1 MKTKIRKGDRVVV
14 VSGKDKG
21 TVGEVIR
28 VIPDEARVVVQG
40 VNLRI
45 KHQAQTQSR
54 GKTIPSGK
62 IEFEAPIAISKVM
75 LIDPKD
81 GKATRIRINR
91 NKENKPIRVSART
104 GTPIDK

>member
-1 MKTKIRKGDRVVV
+1 MKTKIRKGDRVIV

-28 VIPDEARVVVQG
+28 VIPDEGRVVVQG

-62 IEFEAPIAISKVM
+62 IEFEAPIDISNVM
-75 LIDPKD
+75 LVDPKD
-81 GKATRIRINR
+81 GKPTRVRIER
-91 NKENKPIRVSART
+91 KDGRPVRVSTRT

>member
-1 MKTKIRKGDRVVV
+1 MKMKIRKGDRVVV

-28 VIPDEARVVVQG
+28 VIPDESRVVVQG

-62 IEFEAPIAISKVM
+62 IEFEAPIDVSNVM
-75 LIDPKD
+75 LVDPKD
-81 GKATRIRINR
+81 GKPTRIRIER
-91 NKENKPIRVSART
+91 KDGKPVRVSTRT
-104 GTPIDK
+104 GSPIDK

>member
-1 MKTKIRKGDRVVV
+1 MKQKIRKGDRVVV

-28 VIPDEARVVVQG
+28 VIPGERRVVVQG

-45 KHQAQTQSR
+45 KHQSQTQSQ
-54 GKTIPSGK
+54 GKTIPAGK
-62 IEFEAPIAISKVM
+62 IEFEAPVSVSNVM

-81 GKATRIRINR
+81 GKPTRVRIER
-91 NKENKPIRVSART
+91 KDGKPIRVATRS

>member
-1 MKTKIRKGDRVVV
+1 MKREIRKGDRVIG

-28 VIPDEARVVVQG
+28 VIPDEGRVVVQG

-62 IEFEAPIAISKVM
+62 IEFEAPIDISNVM
-75 LIDPKD
+75 LVDPKD
-81 GKATRIRINR
+81 GKPTRVRIER
-91 NKENKPIRVSART
+91 KDGRPVRVSTRT

>member
-1 MKTKIRKGDRVVV
+1 MKMKIRKGDRVVV

-28 VIPDEARVVVQG
+28 VIPDESRVVVQG

-62 IEFEAPIAISKVM
+62 IEFEAPIDISNVM
-75 LIDPKD
+75 LVDPKD
-81 GKATRIRINR
+81 GKPTRIRIER
-91 NKENKPIRVSART
+91 KDGKPVRVSTRT
-104 GTPIDK
+104 GSPIDK